1 MTEKITILIAEDHLL
16 VREAWAY
23 MLNNNPRFRVVAE
36 TSDGNEAIE
45 LSRELKPDVVIL
57 DINLKGKNGIDA
69 VPLILHHSPGSRIL
83 GVSWLT
89 HPTYSRRM
97 IQNGALGYISK
108 NSPGR
113 EMMHAIEEVNAGR
126 QYICDETLK
135 VYESVTNDK
144 PSSDRGINSLSQ
156 REVEVIEQIKK
167 GYSSKEIAEALN
179 VSKKTIEVHRY
190 NIMRKLNLR
199 NVASL
204 VNYIN
209 HSQLDLDERIAV

>member
-1 MTEKITILIAEDHLL
+1 MTQKITILIAEDHLL

-23 MLNNNPRFRVVAE
+23 MLNNDPRFRVIAE
-36 TSDGNEAIE
+36 TCDGNEAIE
-45 LSRELKPDVVIL
+45 LARQLKPDVVIL
-57 DINLKGKNGIDA
+57 DINLRGRNGIEA
-69 VPLILHHSPGSRIL
+69 VPLIVHHSPGSRIL

-108 NSPGR
+108 NSPGH
-113 EMMHAIEEVNAGR
+113 EMLKAIEEVNAGR
-126 QYICDETLK
+126 QYICEETRNM
-135 VYESVTNDK
+135 YESVTSGK
-144 PSSDRGINSLSQ
+144 TSQRGINSLSH

-167 GYSSKEIAEALN
+167 GCSSKEIAEMLN
-179 VSKKTIEVHRY
+179 ISKKTIEVHRY
-190 NIMRKLNLR
+190 NIMRKLNIR

-209 HSQLDLDERIAV
+209 HSQLDLDERYAV

>member
-1 MTEKITILIAEDHLL
+1 MTKKITILIAEDHLL

-23 MLNNNPRFRVVAE
+23 MLNSDPRFRVIAE
-36 TSDGNEAIE
+36 TCDGNEAIE
-45 LSRELKPDVVIL
+45 LARELKPDVVIL
-57 DINLKGKNGIDA
+57 DINLRGRNGIEA

-108 NSPGR
+108 NSPGH
-113 EMMHAIEEVNAGR
+113 EMLTAIEEVNAGR
-126 QYICDETLK
+126 QYICEETRNM
-135 VYESVTNDK
+135 YESVTSGK
-144 PSSDRGINSLSQ
+144 TTLRGINSLSQ

-167 GYSSKEIAEALN
+167 GCSSKEIAAVLN
-179 VSKKTIEVHRY
+179 ISKKTIEVHRY
-190 NIMRKLNLR
+190 NIMRKLNIR

-209 HSQLDLDERIAV
+209 HSQLDLDERFAV

>member
-1 MTEKITILIAEDHLL
+1 MTQKITILIAEDHLL
-16 VREAWAY
+16 VREAWTY
-23 MLNNNPRFRVVAE
+23 MLNSDHRFRVIAE
-36 TSDGNEAIE
+36 TCDGNEAIE

-57 DINLKGKNGIDA
+57 DINLRGRNGIDA

-108 NSPGR
+108 NSPGH
-113 EMMHAIEEVNAGR
+113 EMLKAIEEVNAGR
-126 QYICDETLK
+126 QYICEETRSM
-135 VYESVTNDK
+135 YESVT
-144 PSSDRGINSLSQ
+144 SSRSTLKGINSLSQ
-156 REVEVIEQIKK
+156 REMEVIEQIKK
-167 GYSSKEIAEALN
+167 GCSSKEIAEVLN
-179 VSKKTIEVHRY
+179 ISKKTIEVHRY
-190 NIMRKLNLR
+190 NIMRKLNIR

-209 HSQLDLDERIAV
+209 HSQLDIDERYAV